1 MHYISKDTSSDQKS
15 KKQLL
20 KIAQRSDLLK
30 RVMYAEQSLTYN
42 QQYKEIAIEVEATYL
57 GSNIEN
63 LKYLISLGYNCP
75 TPYNYASFRVLN

>member
-1 MHYISKDTSSDQKS
+1 
-15 KKQLL
+15 
-20 KIAQRSDLLK
+20 
-30 RVMYAEQSLTYN
+30 MYAEQSLTYN